1 MCNAEVLLDGSV
13 LFVLQCIYLILYKNF
28 LDWPIGAQM
37 VMILDVARS
46 HREESSERPSHY
58 NRIAANQLRKPV
70 QSVKSKSNTIILQY
84 VITNMQKA
92 SDDA

>member
-13 LFVLQCIYLILYKNF
+13 LSVVQYMYLILWNNF
-28 LDWPIGAQM
+28 LFWLIGAQL

-46 HREESSERPSHY
+46 HRFENSESPSHY
-58 NRIAANQLRKPV
+58 NRKASNRLRKPV
-70 QSVKSKSNTIILQY
+70 QNVKSRSATVILQCL
-84 VITNMQKA
+84 ITNMQKA